1 MLCEALRQI
10 IHNTKDKESVMN
22 FQEPASKVFADISTR
37 LSLSEVVRDTVWAF
51 GVEEIAVVGSN

>member
-1 MLCEALRQI
+1 
-10 IHNTKDKESVMN
+10 MN